1 MLEHIPSNPE
11 HTVIRGDWASY
22 HCDRTNT
29 CHWSAVLC
37 KGVWVQEG
45 LRSRGEEEE
54 EEEEEMEVRGEE
66 LKAAEKYRKTAK
78 REGRGGND
86 AVSDA
91 AVSRAR
97 RR

>member
-29 CHWSAVLC
+29 CHWSVVLC

-45 LRSRGEEEE
+45 PRSRGEEEG
-54 EEEEEMEVRGEE
+54 MEVRGEE
-66 LKAAEKYRKTAK
+66 LKAAKKYRKKAK
-78 REGRGGND
+78 REGRGGNN